1 MSGRYGITLGY
12 EKDTCSICKKKKEIR
27 FIYDSVD
34 HMVVKVCDDCMNKLG
49 NMPISEVI
57 KKYGKKTTEKHI
69 QILTKE
75 QLEKSGFD
83 VKGLKEKAA

>member
-12 EKDTCSICKKKKEIR
+12 EKDTCSICKKKKEVR
-27 FIYDSVD
+27 LIYDREK
-34 HMVVKVCDDCMNKLG
+34 HLVVKVCDECAGKL
-49 NMPISEVI
+49 NMPIDEVV
-57 KKYGKKTTEKHI
+57 KKYGEKTTAKHI